1 VEKAKQK
8 GEGGGLVLEQAIVEL
23 AQAFKEI
30 LQKLGVAVDQLCDI
44 VMQHEQRLQLLEGP
58 SDVRSELKAVA
69 RRISD
74 LKDQAKREEAS
85 AEFAI
90 LCHVLGVEDLE
101 E

>member
-8 GEGGGLVLEQAIVEL
+8 GEGGGLVLEKAIVEL

-30 LQKLGVAVDQLCDI
+30 LQKLGVSLDQLCDI

-58 SDVRSELKAVA
+58 SDVRSELKPLA